1 MKQELWSY
9 KAIGFKDTRIKKKYK
24 RLKQEFRN
32 KQRKILKEENSKF
45 VKYLNE
51 CKKHTSFWKLIKKKQ
66 KKKVN
71 CEIEMKNLRNI
82 FYDNF
87 NKRIMEQNEINDI
100 ILDQAIAKFESEI
113 EKKNEEKIV
122 IDRNDIKKIIAM
134 LPNGKS
140 SGFSEASNEMF
151 KYGTSNTLIHLI
163 SALIE
168 KIIYSRII
176 PSFFNVG
183 KISPIIKDPNKSK
196 SDYNNV
202 RPITVSDTLTNI
214 CEKIVLIELDI
225 TSLDLPIN
233 LHVTMLSSP

>member
-1 MKQELWSY
+1 MKYKYENKNKETENEKKSVQSKVWWDEKLEKIHTEMKQELWSH
-9 KAIGFKDTRIKKKYK
+9 KASGFKDTRIKKKYK

-32 KQRKILKEENSKF
+32 KQRKNLKEENSKF
-45 VKYLNE
+45 VK
-51 CKKHTSFWKLIKKKQ
+51 
-66 KKKVN
+66 
-71 CEIEMKNLRNI
+71 M
-82 FYDNF
+82 
-87 NKRIMEQNEINDI
+87 MEQNEINDS

-168 KIIYSRII
+168 KIINSGII

-196 SDYNNV
+196 SDFDKINRKNLFH
-202 RPITVSDTLTNI
+202 TLI
-214 CEKIVLIELDI
+214 
-225 TSLDLPIN
+225 
-233 LHVTMLSSP
+233 